1 MAADEFRKRQLIA
14 PVYFPSLM
22 FTAAEGAMLPIL
34 PVSAVLYGF
43 GLAEAAIVATVL
55 LIGTLVFEI
64 PAARITARFGERN
77 AILAASVG
85 GTLITLLAFFDLG
98 YIALLIAAFGFGSAH
113 ALFGLA
119 RHSMLSSLVP
129 PRHRPKSMSL
139 LGGMFRGGLAI
150 GPVIGSGFIALFG
163 VQSGYLVASIMV
175 LLAGLSMLLVKADKV
190 ATRQIEVSAG
200 IWEVAKKEAP
210 KLATLGVA
218 SAIISAG
225 RTIRLIGLPLLAI
238 QLGIGPAESSFIF
251 GLTGFIDFALF
262 YLSGIIMDR
271 YGKFWS
277 SVPTLLALG
286 FAYLFSFLVTDLVSF
301 WVLASVTA
309 LANAASA
316 GINMVLG
323 ADLAPPR
330 SRPQFLASFRILNS
344 GGVVVAPVMISSLT
358 AVVGLAGALA
368 ATGLLNFV
376 GAYLFW
382 RYLPIYAPDNFP
394 GGDAPPEGPDEGSPN
409 DGLPPRD

>member
-1 MAADEFRKRQLIA
+1 MAADEFRKRRLIA
-14 PVYFPSLM
+14 PVYLPSLL
-22 FTAAEGAMLPIL
+22 FTAAEGALLPIL

-43 GLAEAAIVATVL
+43 SLAEAAIVTTVL
-55 LIGTLVFEI
+55 MVGTVIFEI
-64 PAARITARFGERN
+64 PAARITARIGERN
-77 AILAASVG
+77 AILTSAVLGSS
-85 GTLITLLAFFDLG
+85 LLLLAFFDFG
-98 YIALLIAAFGFGSAH
+98 YAALLAAALGFGAAH

-119 RHSMLSSLVP
+119 RHSLLSSLVP
-129 PRHRPKSMSL
+129 AQHRPRSMSL
-139 LGGMFRGGLAI
+139 LGGMFRGGFAI

-163 VQSGYLVASIMV
+163 VQSGYLVAAV
-175 LLAGLSMLLVKADKV
+175 LVVAAGVSVLSVRADRIS
-190 ATRQIEVSAG
+190 TPTSGLEGG
-200 IWEVAKKEAP
+200 IWQVAKNEAP

-251 GLTGFIDFALF
+251 GITGFIDFALF

-286 FAYLFSFLVTDLVSF
+286 TAYLFSFMVTDVFSF

-323 ADLAPPR
+323 ADLAPPN
-330 SRPQFLASFRILNS
+330 SRPQFLASFRILTS
-344 GGVVVAPVMISSLT
+344 GGVTLAPAMISGLT

-368 ATGLLNFV
+368 STGLINFV

-382 RYLPIYAPDNFP
+382 RYLPIHAPD
-394 GGDAPPEGPDEGSPN
+394 AK
-409 DGLPPRD
+409 R

>member
-1 MAADEFRKRQLIA
+1 MAAEEFRKRRLIA
-14 PVYFPSLM
+14 PVYLPSLL
-22 FTAAEGAMLPIL
+22 FTAAEGALLPIL

-43 GLAEAAIVATVL
+43 SLAEAAIVTTVL
-55 LIGTLVFEI
+55 MLGTVIFEI
-64 PAARITARFGERN
+64 PAARITAKIGERN
-77 AILAASVG
+77 AILISAAMGSA
-85 GTLITLLAFFDLG
+85 LLLLAFFDFG
-98 YIALLIAAFGFGSAH
+98 YLALLAAALGFGAAH

-119 RHSMLSSLVP
+119 RHSLLSSLVP
-129 PRHRPKSMSL
+129 AVHRPRAMSL
-139 LGGMFRGGLAI
+139 LGGMFRGGFAI

-163 VQSGYLVASIMV
+163 VQSGYLVAAALVIA
-175 LLAGLSMLLVKADKV
+175 AG
-190 ATRQIEVSAG
+190 VSVFSVQAETISTPTSGSEGG
-200 IWEVAKKEAP
+200 IWAVAKREAP

-251 GLTGFIDFALF
+251 GITGFIDFALF

-277 SVPTLLALG
+277 SVPTLMALG
-286 FAYLFSFLVTDLVSF
+286 IAYLFSFMVTDVFSF

-323 ADLAPPR
+323 ADLAPPN
-330 SRPQFLASFRILNS
+330 SRPQFLASFRILTS
-344 GGVVVAPVMISSLT
+344 GGVALAPAMISGLT
-358 AVVGLAGALA
+358 AAVGLAGALA
-368 ATGLLNFV
+368 STGLLNFV

-382 RYLPIYAPDNFP
+382 RYLPVYAPD
-394 GGDAPPEGPDEGSPN
+394 AKRKASEQ
-409 DGLPPRD
+409 

>member
-1 MAADEFRKRQLIA
+1 MAAEEFRKRRLIA
-14 PVYFPSLM
+14 PVYLPSLL
-22 FTAAEGAMLPIL
+22 FTAAEGALLPIL

-43 GLAEAAIVATVL
+43 SLAEAAIVTTVL
-55 LIGTLVFEI
+55 MAGTVIFEI
-64 PAARITARFGERN
+64 PAARITARIGERS
-77 AILAASVG
+77 AILTSAVLGSALV
-85 GTLITLLAFFDLG
+85 LLAFFDFG
-98 YIALLIAAFGFGSAH
+98 YAALLVAALGFGAAH

-119 RHSMLSSLVP
+119 RHSLLSSLVP
-129 PRHRPKSMSL
+129 AQHRPRSMSL
-139 LGGMFRGGLAI
+139 LGGMFRGGFAI
-150 GPVIGSGFIALFG
+150 GPVIGAGFIALFG
-163 VQSGYLVASIMV
+163 VQSGYLVAAILLIAAGVSV
-175 LLAGLSMLLVKADKV
+175 LSVRAERIS
-190 ATRQIEVSAG
+190 TPVSGSEGG
-200 IWEVAKKEAP
+200 IWEVAKREAP

-251 GLTGFIDFALF
+251 GITGFIDFALF

-286 FAYLFSFLVTDLVSF
+286 TAYLFSFMVTDVFSF

-323 ADLAPPR
+323 ADLAPPN
-330 SRPQFLASFRILNS
+330 SRPQFLASFRILTS
-344 GGVVVAPVMISSLT
+344 GGVALAPAMISGLT
-358 AVVGLAGALA
+358 AVLGLAGALA
-368 ATGLLNFV
+368 STGLLNFV

-382 RYLPIYAPDNFP
+382 RYLPIYAPD
-394 GGDAPPEGPDEGSPN
+394 AK
-409 DGLPPRD
+409 R

>member
-1 MAADEFRKRQLIA
+1 MSADDFRKRKLIA
-14 PVYFPSLM
+14 PVYLPSLL
-22 FTAAEGAMLPIL
+22 FTAAEGALLPIL

-43 GLAEAAIVATVL
+43 SLAEAAIVTTVL
-55 LIGTLVFEI
+55 MVGTLIFEV
-64 PAARITARFGERN
+64 PAARITARIGERN
-77 AILAASVG
+77 SILLASVLG
-85 GTLITLLAFFDLG
+85 ALLLLLAFFDLG
-98 YIALLIAAFGFGSAH
+98 YGALLGAALGFGAAH
-113 ALFGLA
+113 SLFGLA
-119 RHSMLSSLVP
+119 RHSLLSSLVP
-129 PRHRPKSMSL
+129 ARHRPRSMSL
-139 LGGMFRGGLAI
+139 LGGMFRGGFAI
-150 GPVIGSGFIALFG
+150 GPVVGSGFIALFG
-163 VQSGYLVASIMV
+163 VQSGYLVAAMMI
-175 LLAGLSMLLVKADKV
+175 LAAGLSVLSVKAERILTPKSGL
-190 ATRQIEVSAG
+190 EGG
-200 IWEVAKKEAP
+200 IWAVAKREAP

-251 GLTGFIDFALF
+251 GITGFIDFALF

-286 FAYLFSFLVTDLVSF
+286 TAYLFSFMVTDVFSF

-323 ADLAPPR
+323 ADLAPPG
-330 SRPQFLASFRILNS
+330 SRPQFLASFRFLTS
-344 GGVVVAPVMISSLT
+344 GGVAVAPAMISALT
-358 AVVGLAGALA
+358 ATVGLAGALA
-368 ATGLLNFV
+368 TTGLLNFV

-382 RYLPIYAPDNFP
+382 RYLPIYAPD
-394 GGDAPPEGPDEGSPN
+394 APKPDQGS
-409 DGLPPRD
+409 

>member
-1 MAADEFRKRQLIA
+1 MAADDFRKRRLIA
-14 PVYFPSLM
+14 PVYLPSLL
-22 FTAAEGAMLPIL
+22 FTAAEGALLPIL

-43 GLAEAAIVATVL
+43 SLAEAAIVTTVL
-55 LIGTLVFEI
+55 MVGTVIFEI
-64 PAARITARFGERN
+64 PAARITARIGERN
-77 AILAASVG
+77 AILTSAVLGSS
-85 GTLITLLAFFDLG
+85 LLLLAFFDFG
-98 YIALLIAAFGFGSAH
+98 YAALLAAALGFGAAH

-119 RHSMLSSLVP
+119 RHSLLSSLVP
-129 PRHRPKSMSL
+129 AQHRPRSMSL
-139 LGGMFRGGLAI
+139 LGGMFRGGFAI

-163 VQSGYLVASIMV
+163 VQSGYLVAAV
-175 LLAGLSMLLVKADKV
+175 LVVAAGVSVLSVRADRIS
-190 ATRQIEVSAG
+190 TPTSGLEGG
-200 IWEVAKKEAP
+200 IWQVAKNEAP

-251 GLTGFIDFALF
+251 GITGFIDFALF

-286 FAYLFSFLVTDLVSF
+286 TAYLFSFMVTDVFSF

-323 ADLAPPR
+323 ADLAPPN
-330 SRPQFLASFRILNS
+330 SRPQFLASFRILTS
-344 GGVVVAPVMISSLT
+344 GGVALAPAMISGLT

-368 ATGLLNFV
+368 STGLINFV

-382 RYLPIYAPDNFP
+382 RYLPIYAPD
-394 GGDAPPEGPDEGSPN
+394 AK
-409 DGLPPRD
+409 PPRTTQQ

>member
-1 MAADEFRKRQLIA
+1 MAADEFRKRRLIA
-14 PVYFPSLM
+14 PVYLPSLL
-22 FTAAEGAMLPIL
+22 FTAAEGALLPIL

-43 GLAEAAIVATVL
+43 SLAEAAIVTTVL
-55 LIGTLVFEI
+55 MVGTVIFEI
-64 PAARITARFGERN
+64 PAARITARIGERS
-77 AILAASVG
+77 AILTSVVLG
-85 GTLITLLAFFDLG
+85 SALLLLAFFDFG
-98 YIALLIAAFGFGSAH
+98 YAALLVAALGFGAAH

-119 RHSMLSSLVP
+119 RHSLLSSLVP
-129 PRHRPKSMSL
+129 AQHRPRSMSL
-139 LGGMFRGGLAI
+139 LGGMFRGGFAI
-150 GPVIGSGFIALFG
+150 GPVIGAGFIALFG
-163 VQSGYLVASIMV
+163 VQSGYLVAAILLIAAGVSV
-175 LLAGLSMLLVKADKV
+175 LSVRAERIS
-190 ATRQIEVSAG
+190 TPVSGSEGG
-200 IWEVAKKEAP
+200 IWEVARREAP

-251 GLTGFIDFALF
+251 GITGFIDFALF

-286 FAYLFSFLVTDLVSF
+286 TAYLFSFMVTDVFSF

-323 ADLAPPR
+323 ADLAPPN
-330 SRPQFLASFRILNS
+330 SRPQFLASFRILTS
-344 GGVVVAPVMISSLT
+344 GGVALAPAMISGLT
-358 AVVGLAGALA
+358 AVLGLAGALA
-368 ATGLLNFV
+368 STGLLNFV

-382 RYLPIYAPDNFP
+382 RYLPIYAPD
-394 GGDAPPEGPDEGSPN
+394 AK
-409 DGLPPRD
+409 R

>member
-1 MAADEFRKRQLIA
+1 MSADDFRKRRLIA
-14 PVYFPSLM
+14 PVYLPSLL
-22 FTAAEGAMLPIL
+22 FTAAEGALLPIL

-43 GLAEAAIVATVL
+43 SLAEAAIVTTVL
-55 LIGTLVFEI
+55 MVGTLIFEV
-64 PAARITARFGERN
+64 PAARITARIGERN
-77 AILAASVG
+77 SILLASVMG
-85 GTLITLLAFFDLG
+85 ALLLLLAFFDLG
-98 YIALLIAAFGFGSAH
+98 YGALLGAALGFGAAH
-113 ALFGLA
+113 SLFGLA
-119 RHSMLSSLVP
+119 RHSLLSSLVP
-129 PRHRPKSMSL
+129 AHHRPRSMSL
-139 LGGMFRGGLAI
+139 LGGMFRGGFAI
-150 GPVIGSGFIALFG
+150 GPVVGSGFIALFG
-163 VQSGYLVASIMV
+163 VQSGYLAAAIMI
-175 LLAGLSMLLVKADKV
+175 LA
-190 ATRQIEVSAG
+190 AG
-200 IWEVAKKEAP
+200 ISVLSVRAERIVTPKSGLEGGIWAVAKQEAP

-251 GLTGFIDFALF
+251 GITGFIDFALF

-286 FAYLFSFLVTDLVSF
+286 TAYLFSFMVTDVFSF

-323 ADLAPPR
+323 ADLAPPN
-330 SRPQFLASFRILNS
+330 SRPQFLASFRILTS
-344 GGVVVAPVMISSLT
+344 GGVAVAPAMISALT
-358 AVVGLAGALA
+358 ATVGLAGALA
-368 ATGLLNFV
+368 TTGLLNFV

-382 RYLPIYAPDNFP
+382 RYLPVYAPD
-394 GGDAPPEGPDEGSPN
+394 APKPDQDS
-409 DGLPPRD
+409 

>member
-1 MAADEFRKRQLIA
+1 MAADGFRKRRLIA
-14 PVYFPSLM
+14 PVYLPSLL
-22 FTAAEGAMLPIL
+22 FTAAEGALLPIL

-43 GLAEAAIVATVL
+43 SLAEAAIVATVL
-55 LIGTLVFEI
+55 MLGTLVFEV
-64 PAARITARFGERN
+64 PAARITAKIGERR
-77 AILAASVG
+77 AIIASSLVG
-85 GTLITLLAFFDLG
+85 ASFTLLAFFDLG
-98 YIALLIAAFGFGSAH
+98 YLALLLAALGFGAAH
-113 ALFGLA
+113 SLFGLA
-119 RHSMLSSLVP
+119 RHSLLSSLVP
-129 PRHRPKSMSL
+129 QEHRPKSMAL

-163 VQSGYLVASIMV
+163 VQSGYLVAAVMILAAGVSI
-175 LLAGLSMLLVKADKV
+175 LFVKAEAI
-190 ATRQIEVSAG
+190 ATPPSGKEGG
-200 IWEVAKKEAP
+200 IWDVAKKEAP

-238 QLGIGPAESSFIF
+238 QLGIGPAESSLIF
-251 GLTGFIDFALF
+251 GITGFIDFALF

-286 FAYLFSFLVTDLVSF
+286 TAYLFSFMVTDLFSF

-323 ADLAPPR
+323 ADLAPPN
-330 SRPQFLASFRILNS
+330 SRPQFLASFRILTS
-344 GGVVVAPVMISSLT
+344 GGVVVAPAMISGLT
-358 AVVGLAGALA
+358 AVIGLAGALA
-368 ATGLLNFV
+368 TTGLLNFV
-376 GAYLFW
+376 GAFLFW
-382 RYLPIYAPDNFP
+382 RYLPIYAPDKKRP
-394 GGDAPPEGPDEGSPN
+394 SE
-409 DGLPPRD
+409 

>member
-1 MAADEFRKRQLIA
+1 MSADDFRKRKLIA
-14 PVYFPSLM
+14 PVYLPSLL
-22 FTAAEGAMLPIL
+22 FTAAEGALLPIL

-43 GLAEAAIVATVL
+43 SLAEAAIVTTVL
-55 LIGTLVFEI
+55 MVGTLIFEV
-64 PAARITARFGERN
+64 PAARITARIGERN
-77 AILAASVG
+77 SILLASVLG
-85 GTLITLLAFFDLG
+85 ALLLLLAFFDLG
-98 YIALLIAAFGFGSAH
+98 YGALLGAALGFGAAH
-113 ALFGLA
+113 SLFGLA
-119 RHSMLSSLVP
+119 RHSLLSSLVP
-129 PRHRPKSMSL
+129 ARHRPRSMSL
-139 LGGMFRGGLAI
+139 LGGMFRGGFAI
-150 GPVIGSGFIALFG
+150 GPVVGSGFIALFG
-163 VQSGYLVASIMV
+163 VQSGYLVAAMMI
-175 LLAGLSMLLVKADKV
+175 LAAGLSVLSVKAERILTPKSGL
-190 ATRQIEVSAG
+190 EGG
-200 IWEVAKKEAP
+200 IWAVAKREAP

-251 GLTGFIDFALF
+251 GITGFIDFALF

-286 FAYLFSFLVTDLVSF
+286 TAYLFSFMVTDVFSF

-323 ADLAPPR
+323 ADLAPPG
-330 SRPQFLASFRILNS
+330 SRPQFLASFRILTS
-344 GGVVVAPVMISSLT
+344 GGVAFAPAMISALT
-358 AVVGLAGALA
+358 ATVGLAGALA
-368 ATGLLNFV
+368 TTGLLNFV

-382 RYLPIYAPDNFP
+382 RYLPIYAPD
-394 GGDAPPEGPDEGSPN
+394 APKPDQGS
-409 DGLPPRD
+409 

>member
-1 MAADEFRKRQLIA
+1 MSADDFRKRKLIA
-14 PVYFPSLM
+14 PVYLPSLL
-22 FTAAEGAMLPIL
+22 FTAAEGALLPIL

-43 GLAEAAIVATVL
+43 SLAEAAIVTTVL
-55 LIGTLVFEI
+55 MVGTLIFEV
-64 PAARITARFGERN
+64 PAARITARIGERN
-77 AILAASVG
+77 SILLASVLG
-85 GTLITLLAFFDLG
+85 ALLLLLAFFDLG
-98 YIALLIAAFGFGSAH
+98 YGALLGAALGFGAAH
-113 ALFGLA
+113 SLFGLA
-119 RHSMLSSLVP
+119 RHSLLSSLVP
-129 PRHRPKSMSL
+129 ARHRPRSMSL
-139 LGGMFRGGLAI
+139 LGGMFRGGFAI
-150 GPVIGSGFIALFG
+150 GPVVGAGFIALFG
-163 VQSGYLVASIMV
+163 VQSGYLVAAMMI
-175 LLAGLSMLLVKADKV
+175 LAAGLSVLSVKAERILTPKSGL
-190 ATRQIEVSAG
+190 EGG
-200 IWEVAKKEAP
+200 IWAVAKREAP

-251 GLTGFIDFALF
+251 GITGFIDFALF

-286 FAYLFSFLVTDLVSF
+286 TAYLFSFMVTDGFSF

-323 ADLAPPR
+323 ADLAPPG
-330 SRPQFLASFRILNS
+330 SRPQFLASFRFLTS
-344 GGVVVAPVMISSLT
+344 GGVAVAPAMISALT
-358 AVVGLAGALA
+358 ATVGLAGALA
-368 ATGLLNFV
+368 TTGLLNFV

-382 RYLPIYAPDNFP
+382 RYLPIYAPD
-394 GGDAPPEGPDEGSPN
+394 APKPDQGS
-409 DGLPPRD
+409 